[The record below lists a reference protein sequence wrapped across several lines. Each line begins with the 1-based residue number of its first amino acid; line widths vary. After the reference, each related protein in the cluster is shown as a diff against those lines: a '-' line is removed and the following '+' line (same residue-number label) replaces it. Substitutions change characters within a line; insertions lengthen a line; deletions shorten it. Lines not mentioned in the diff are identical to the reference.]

1 MQGCLADGSTRGDL
15 ISAAER
21 AAGRAE
27 TAVVFAGLPPQY
39 ESEGFDRADMSM
51 PEGHTRLIEAVAAAN
66 PNTVVVLFC
75 GGAVE
80 LPWAD
85 KVRGI
90 LIVPARR
97 GRGRGRGTAA
107 LRAGGPSGKLAESW
121 PLRYS
126 DCAVSEHYGE
136 RDPAYREGLYVGYR
150 WYASAGVPVRYP
162 FGHGLSY
169 TSFEYSDI
177 AVEDGRVS
185 FTLKNT
191 GERAGAE
198 VSQLYFTPPEG
209 RYYRPQL
216 NLCGFARTCL
226 EPGESRRVSVDISR
240 ESLAVWT
247 GVDWRVPV
255 GSTG

>member
-1 MQGCLADGSTRGDL
+1 MCIR
-15 ISAAER
+15 
-21 AAGRAE
+21 
-27 TAVVFAGLPPQY
+27 
-39 ESEGFDRADMSM
+39 DR
-51 PEGHTRLIEAVAAAN
+51 
-66 PNTVVVLFC
+66 
-75 GGAVE
+75 
-80 LPWAD
+80 
-85 KVRGI
+85 
-90 LIVPARR
+90 
-97 GRGRGRGTAA
+97 
-107 LRAGGPSGKLAESW
+107 AESW

-136 RDPAYREGLYVGYR
+136 RAPAYRAGLYIGYR

-209 RYYRPQL
+209 RYYSCLLYTSSAHSRIT
-216 NLCGFARTCL
+216 FAL
-226 EPGESRRVSVDISR
+226 FSSFPI
-240 ESLAVWT
+240 
-247 GVDWRVPV
+247 
-255 GSTG
+255 